1 MIVSYIST
9 MNTITHATD
18 SPKPARGRPRAFD
31 MDVALDRAII
41 AFSERGYHGTSIA
54 DLSDAMELTTGSI
67 YKAFGD
73 KRGVLLEAFARYR
86 KVRRGLLLEAI
97 EEARTGREKI
107 RGVLAFYAEAACGGS
122 GQRGCLVVAMATE
135 LAVTDA
141 LAARDVD
148 EAHASNEG
156 FLRELILLGQ
166 QDGSIRPA
174 IDAASTA
181 RAMLCLQQGMRVVGK
196 TDSRSREDMGRI
208 VDVAM
213 AMLG

>member
-1 MIVSYIST
+1 
-9 MNTITHATD
+9 
-18 SPKPARGRPRAFD
+18 
-31 MDVALDRAII
+31 
-41 AFSERGYHGTSIA
+41 
-54 DLSDAMELTTGSI
+54 
-67 YKAFGD
+67 
-73 KRGVLLEAFARYR
+73 
-86 KVRRGLLLEAI
+86 
-97 EEARTGREKI
+97 
-107 RGVLAFYAEAACGGS
+107 
-122 GQRGCLVVAMATE
+122 MATE
-135 LAVTDA
+135 LAASDA